1 MTSGCARFCQF
12 LISQKSKFT
21 FIEPIHVLLVYA
33 LSRAKDVRRKNRQLG
48 STDLYFGRFL
58 IQISLTKK

>member
-1 MTSGCARFCQF
+1 MVVHVSVSF

-21 FIEPIHVLLVYA
+21 FIEPIHVLEVYA
-33 LSRAKDVRRKNRQLG
+33 LSRAKEVRRKIRQLG